1 MGVLTRLGLR
11 RSSIWEPYTILDYLI
26 SSPLIYL
33 SIKFYYFIL
42 FLRGCP
48 VHPPKDKPAVRLV
61 CIADTHSQ
69 TVAIP
74 DGDILIHA
82 GDITHAGTVAELNTQ
97 FDWLRSK
104 PHPVKIVI
112 AGNHD
117 YWFDPVNRP
126 TEDVCSG
133 QVPDLTGLI
142 YLENSS
148 TLQEVKG
155 RKLHIYGAPYMPKVD
170 GYRFAF
176 EYTEATQPWLNKV
189 PMETDILV
197 THCPPQHHRDLY
209 QGCPHLL
216 REVWRVKPLLHVFG
230 HAHWCHGTE
239 AIFFDKFQATYER
252 LLSRP
257 RRGLIGDFIPNQKWL
272 DVLIFVYYGIYGA
285 LLSWLRTGA
294 DGNRGSMMVNA
305 AQVHGNTGKVKDR
318 AIVLDI

>member
-1 MGVLTRLGLR
+1 MGFLTRLGLR

-48 VHPPKDKPAVRLV
+48 VQAPKDKPAVRLV

-69 TVAIP
+69 TVAVP

-97 FDWLRSK
+97 FDWLRSQ
-104 PHPVKIVI
+104 PHPVKIVV

-117 YWFDPVNRP
+117 Y
-126 TEDVCSG
+126 C
-133 QVPDLTGLI
+133 
-142 YLENSS
+142 S
-148 TLQEVKG
+148 TLQKVKG

-170 GYRFAF
+170 GYRF
-176 EYTEATQPWLNKV
+176 EYTEATQPWSDKV
-189 PMETDILV
+189 PVETDILV

-216 REVWRVKPLLHVFG
+216 REVWRVKPLVHVFG
-230 HAHWCHGTE
+230 HAHWYHGTE
-239 AIFFDKFQATYER
+239 AVLFDKFQESYER
-252 LLSRP
+252 LLSHP
-257 RRGLIGDFIPNQKWL
+257 RRGLIEDLIPSQKWL
-272 DVLIFVYYGIYGA
+272 DVLLFVYYGIDGV
-285 LLSWLRTGA
+285 LLSWLRTSAGGDRGA
-294 DGNRGSMMVNA
+294 
-305 AQVHGNTGKVKDR
+305 
-318 AIVLDI
+318 

>member
-69 TVAIP
+69 TVTIP

-170 GYRFAF
+170 GYRFAYVIEKYYLLF
-176 EYTEATQPWLNKV
+176 STR
-189 PMETDILV
+189 IL
-197 THCPPQHHRDLY
+197 
-209 QGCPHLL
+209 
-216 REVWRVKPLLHVFG
+216 
-230 HAHWCHGTE
+230 
-239 AIFFDKFQATYER
+239 I
-252 LLSRP
+252 
-257 RRGLIGDFIPNQKWL
+257 
-272 DVLIFVYYGIYGA
+272 
-285 LLSWLRTGA
+285 
-294 DGNRGSMMVNA
+294 
-305 AQVHGNTGKVKDR
+305 
-318 AIVLDI
+318 